1 MSTVVQNLTTNM
13 KATIGLLIVY
23 VIAVIIVL
31 VPSPP
36 EFRPLGLGLIAPNI
50 IFIVYCR
57 RRKTWSYAGALV
69 LGVIAILLQVMI
81 TVQEG
86 PNPLS
91 GGPPVGVSALYITLP
106 ALICLKSYESIL
118 ELRR

>member
-1 MSTVVQNLTTNM
+1 MPTVVENLTTNM
-13 KATIGLLIVY
+13 RATFGLLVVY
-23 VIAVIIVL
+23 VVAGVIATAV
-31 VPSPP
+31 SPP
-36 EFRPLGLGLIAPNI
+36 EFWPIGLALIVPNVVF
-50 IFIVYCR
+50 IFYCR

-69 LGVIAILLQVMI
+69 VGVVAILVQVMI

-86 PNPLS
+86 PNPLA

-118 ELRR
+118 ELRG